1 MAEKKLGS
9 DGNCALKIPTFL
21 YRIKSTK
28 YVLKLQKSEKY
39 LLQMRKRVAMV
50 VTRDPFLESPDNWR
64 ARKAVFVYMQDRSF
78 NSFASN
84 MIKLSFNETK

>member
-1 MAEKKLGS
+1 MKIEKYLILNFHWIISEYVAEKKLGW
-9 DGNCALKIPTFL
+9 DGNCARKIPTFL

-50 VTRDPFLESPDNWR
+50 VTRDPFPESPDN
-64 ARKAVFVYMQDRSF
+64 
-78 NSFASN
+78 
-84 MIKLSFNETK
+84 